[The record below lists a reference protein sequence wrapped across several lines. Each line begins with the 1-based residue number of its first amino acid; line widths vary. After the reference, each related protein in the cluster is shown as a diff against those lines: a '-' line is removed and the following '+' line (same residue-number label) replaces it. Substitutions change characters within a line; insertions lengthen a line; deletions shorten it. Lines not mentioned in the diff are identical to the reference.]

1 MLRPMP
7 TDRWLAVLILYQA
20 QFIRHLRYCFYFYI
34 YGILK
39 EVNVFISNSVRDVIV
54 YYLLCDISFLGR
66 DTKRVGHCIK
76 DINKVCTYFLPSNLN
91 LSTFY

>member
-1 MLRPMP
+1 MP

-54 YYLLCDISFLGR
+54 YYLLAIFRFLEEIPNALVIVSK
-66 DTKRVGHCIK
+66 TSIK
-76 DINKVCTYFLPSNLN
+76 FVL
-91 LSTFY
+91 TFYLAI